1 MNLVDFVVTKIL
13 EERRGKVYELY
24 NMTETEAREK
34 AKDNKDMEDFLFAEG
49 IMQKYEYDCYGRISV
64 STEVFIVGK
73 KEPYYVGYRGLC

>member
-1 MNLVDFVVTKIL
+1 MNLVDFLVTKIL

-34 AKDNKDMEDFLFAEG
+34 AKENKDMEGLLFAEG
-49 IMQKYEYDCYGRISV
+49 IMQKYEYDSFGRISV

-73 KEPYYVGYRGLC
+73 KEPYYVGYRGLR

>member
-34 AKDNKDMEDFLFAEG
+34 TKENKDMEDFLFAEG
-49 IMQKYEYDCYGRISV
+49 IMQKYEYNCYGSISV

-73 KEPYYVGYRGLC
+73 KEPYYVGYKGLC